1 MKNKWLLW
9 ASPLILIGV
18 LWVVARLTGIL
29 QMYTLPTPSNE
40 PTIKRGAI
48 VFSSTLKKPTPDNFI
63 VFKSDYLD
71 SRSGFSTKGEL
82 HIFRLVAK
90 ESDVIE
96 MKDGVLFRNKIN
108 VDSDKNL
115 LFNYIVNAQFVSSLP
130 NRDELEEKGLLHQ
143 IVHDQFEIYLTTKEA
158 DAFSKKEIVLQ
169 KVNYLMADAFS
180 NMEVFAWMNKES
192 KWTLDNF
199 GPLLVPKDCFFVL
212 GDNRHNALDS
222 RFVGFIKKENFRGT
236 VLNK

>member
-1 MKNKWLLW
+1 M
-9 ASPLILIGV
+9 
-18 LWVVARLTGIL
+18 L

-48 VFSSTLKKPTPDNFI
+48 VFSSTLKKPSPNNFI
-63 VFKSDYLD
+63 VFKSDYFD
-71 SRSGFSTKGEL
+71 PRTSFSTKGEL

-108 VDSDKNL
+108 VDSDRNL
-115 LFNYIVNAQFVSSLP
+115 LCNYIVNAQFVSSLP
-130 NRDELEEKGLLHQ
+130 NREELEEKGLLHQ

-158 DAFSKKEIVLQ
+158 EAFTKKGILVQ
-169 KVNYLMADAFS
+169 KVNYLVADAFS
-180 NMEVFAWMNKES
+180 NVEVFAWMNKES

-212 GDNRHNALDS
+212 GGNRHNALDS
-222 RFVGFIKKENFRGT
+222 RYVGFIKKENFRGT
-236 VLNK
+236 VLNR